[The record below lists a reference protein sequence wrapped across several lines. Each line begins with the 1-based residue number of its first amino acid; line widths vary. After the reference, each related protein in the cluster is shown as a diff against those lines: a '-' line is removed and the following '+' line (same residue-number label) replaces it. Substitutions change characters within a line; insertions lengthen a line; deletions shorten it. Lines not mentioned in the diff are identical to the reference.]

1 MTDYC
6 PPIDDDILKFI
17 QDNTHSDEEKTNKY
31 GEVYTPIQLA
41 CEMLHKIPLS
51 KWRNPDLKWLD
62 PACGTGIFM
71 QVAYYKLMVTLTDS
85 IPNKKKRSH
94 HIITNM
100 LTMCDIQEDN
110 TESCRKIFKKIDE
123 SAKLNI
129 LTADFLELDDF
140 AKYDIIIGNPPYN
153 SGNVHAKTTDK
164 KKHIRREGEE
174 SHKTIWPLFV
184 KKSLN
189 LLNNSSGLLLF
200 IHPVSWMRFKGKN
213 GALFLDKQLL
223 YIRYYNLQQ
232 SNIMFQSSGRIP
244 VAYYLLENTAP
255 YADTK
260 IHDNSIRAVRR
271 FDIAKYR
278 FIPTESVDLWN
289 RLMGFSENV
298 GTLGEMFEKVSAPT
312 SSQLSAKKTSE
323 YKYPIVR
330 YAYKEIRINYSKVD
344 KNLGDKGEKLI
355 FINESMGYPIYD
367 SDGTLYPPNDNY
379 ILRSSA
385 KGEKKIRELRQW
397 QHYFYCNLLLY
408 LISTMKLRQN
418 FFNDKIFEVIPNIAK
433 LTRTEKITDELLIRL
448 FELKED
454 ELVGYKQYL
463 LSGEGKLGEIEKNR
477 LLSLTKTDIRTL
489 TRKNTKTPKSSQ
501 YSRKIKRIQ

>member
-6 PPIDDDILKFI
+6 PPIDDDILRFI
-17 QDNTHSDEEKTNKY
+17 QDNTHADTEKTNKY

-71 QVAYYKLMVTLTDS
+71 QVTYYKLMETLADA
-85 IPNKKKRSH
+85 IPNKKHRSH
-94 HIITNM
+94 HILSDM
-100 LTMCDIQEDN
+100 LYMQDIQEDN
-110 TESCRKIFKKIDE
+110 TAICRKIFEKIDS

-129 LTADFLELDDF
+129 ETADFLESPDF
-140 AKYDIIIGNPPYN
+140 AKYDIIVGNPPYN
-153 SGNVHAKTTDK
+153 SGSIHAKTTDK
-164 KKHIRREGEE
+164 KKHHRQEGEE

-213 GALFLDKQLL
+213 GALFSNKQLL
-223 YIRYYNLQQ
+223 YVRYYNLHQ
-232 SNIMFQSSGRIP
+232 SNLMFQSSGRIP
-244 VAYYLLENTAP
+244 VAYYLLENKEP
-255 YADTK
+255 HKMTK
-260 IHDNSIRAVRR
+260 IHDNAIRKTKEFNV
-271 FDIAKYR
+271 AKYQ

-289 RLMGFSENV
+289 RLLGFSEKV
-298 GTLGEMFEKVSAPT
+298 GTLGEMFEKVKAPT
-312 SSQLSAKKTSE
+312 SSQLSLKKTAE

-330 YAYKEIRINYSKVD
+330 YAYKEVRINYSKVNP
-344 KNLGDKGEKLI
+344 NLGRKGEKLI
-355 FINESMGYPIYD
+355 FINESMGYPVYD
-367 SDGTLYPPNDNY
+367 SAGTLYPPNDNY

-385 KGEKKIRELRQW
+385 KGEKKTHELKQW

-433 LTRTEKITDELLIRL
+433 LTRAEKITDDLLIRL
-448 FELKED
+448 FELEEE

-463 LSGEGKLGEIEKNR
+463 FGGEGRIREEDKNY
-477 LLSLTKTDIRTL
+477 LLNLSKKDFQEMTK
-489 TRKNTKTPKSSQ
+489 KNQKSPKSSQ
-501 YSRKIKRIQ
+501 LSRKNGKI